1 MIGWL
6 TAGWN
11 RVFAVLGKVSM
22 YRMVFLALLGLT
34 VVAFGVSFFGLVAPS
49 PLELLATLASRSET
63 SCWMSTLADSM
74 SPM

>member
-34 VVAFGVSFFGLVAPS
+34 VVIVGAVATAAGRWAGLP
-49 PLELLATLASRSET
+49 
-63 SCWMSTLADSM
+63 
-74 SPM
+74 